1 MKTVLAFGEALWD
14 LLPSGPAL
22 GGAPANFAYRLNAF
36 GDRALLVTRLGRD
49 AWGLRAGE
57 RLKALGLDLALVQ
70 WDDRR
75 PTGTV
80 PVSVDARGVPEFTIV
95 PDVAYDYIEPA
106 PALLEAA
113 ARADAVYFG
122 TLVQRSPVS
131 RETLRR
137 VLAAAPGAVKFLD
150 INLRKDC
157 YTPETIAASLAAADV
172 LKLNE
177 GEAEALTRMFGLR
190 AGGPAAAAEAI
201 LERWPLR
208 CCVVTLGERGAVAV
222 SRNGRAEAPGWSV
235 RVVDTVGSGD
245 AFSAGFLG
253 AYLQGRPLEE
263 CLFRGNVL
271 GALVAE
277 QEGATQPLDPED
289 VRRFLERQ
297 RTGSSGE
304 KGVGR

>member
-1 MKTVLAFGEALWD
+1 MKTVLAFGETLWD

-22 GGAPANFAYRLNAF
+22 GGAPANFAYRLHAF

-49 AWGLRAGE
+49 DLGLRAAQ
-57 RLKALGLDLALVQ
+57 RLRELGLDLSLAQ
-70 WDDRR
+70 WDERR

-80 PVSVDARGVPEFTIV
+80 PVTVDARGVPEFTIV
-95 PDVAYDYIEPA
+95 PDVAYDAMEPA
-106 PALLEAA
+106 PELLAA
-113 ARADAVYFG
+113 AAGADAVYFG
-122 TLVQRSPVS
+122 TLAQRSPVS

-137 VLAAAPGAVKFLD
+137 VLAAAPRAVKFLD
-150 INLRKDC
+150 INLRQGC
-157 YTPETIAASLAAADV
+157 FTPETVGASLEAADV

-177 GEAEALTRMFGLR
+177 GEAEFLARTFGLPP
-190 AGGPAAAAEAI
+190 ADPAATAEAI

-222 SRNGRAEAPGWSV
+222 ARGRRAEVPGWKV

-253 AYLQGRPLEE
+253 AYLRGRPLEE

-271 GALVAE
+271 GALVAA
-277 QEGATQPLDPED
+277 QAGATQPLGPED
-289 VRRFLERQ
+289 VRRFLEREGF
-297 RTGSSGE
+297 REAARNWT
-304 KGVGR
+304 